1 MNAEAIQAMLRVKPF
16 VPFEV
21 HLSSGEVHEVR
32 HPENAVVLKSNLFI
46 GFPEKDSFALC
57 ALSHVTEVQP
67 LQRA

>member
-1 MNAEAIQAMLRVKPF
+1 MNAEAIQSMLRIKPF

-21 HLSSGEVHEVR
+21 RLSSGEVHEVR

-46 GFPEKDSFALC
+46 GFPERDTFALC
-57 ALSHVTEVQP
+57 ALSHITETRP

>member
-1 MNAEAIQAMLRVKPF
+1 MNAEAIQAMLRTKPF
-16 VPFEV
+16 APFEV

-46 GFPEKDSFALC
+46 GFPEKDTFALC
-57 ALSHVTEVQP
+57 AMGNISEVQP